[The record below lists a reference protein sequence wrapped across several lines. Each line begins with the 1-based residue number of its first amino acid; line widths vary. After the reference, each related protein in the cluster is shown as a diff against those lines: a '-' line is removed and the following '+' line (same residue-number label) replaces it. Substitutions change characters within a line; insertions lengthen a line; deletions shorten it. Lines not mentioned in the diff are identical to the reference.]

1 MSPLIVQKAVERS
14 NLAELPSLRKSKDPA
29 DDVLDCVQVK
39 RSAGDDR
46 SIDNVFDIVVK
57 RGDRKEAVLIADAIV
72 DAYRE
77 YLHERNVGRIS
88 ADITT
93 ATSDLQRRIDLK
105 RDEYRQFRASAPI
118 SLKAPVRGK
127 NGERISVA
135 TNIYQENLEAVDK
148 ERQLILVKKA
158 ETQAKLQ
165 AIDSAMATGTSRE
178 ELVASIRLFAAPQ
191 SSRTGTIDDAR
202 TALGGGARF
211 TGFATY
217 VADPG

>member
-77 YLHERNVGRIS
+77 YLH
-88 ADITT
+88 
-93 ATSDLQRRIDLK
+93 
-105 RDEYRQFRASAPI
+105 
-118 SLKAPVRGK
+118 
-127 NGERISVA
+127 
-135 TNIYQENLEAVDK
+135 
-148 ERQLILVKKA
+148 
-158 ETQAKLQ
+158 
-165 AIDSAMATGTSRE
+165 
-178 ELVASIRLFAAPQ
+178 
-191 SSRTGTIDDAR
+191 
-202 TALGGGARF
+202 
-211 TGFATY
+211 
-217 VADPG
+217 